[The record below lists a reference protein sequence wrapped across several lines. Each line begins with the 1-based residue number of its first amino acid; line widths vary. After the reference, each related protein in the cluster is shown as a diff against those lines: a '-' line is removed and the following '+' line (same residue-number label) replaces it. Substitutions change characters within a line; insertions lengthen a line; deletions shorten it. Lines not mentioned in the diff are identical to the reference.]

1 MQSSCTNQ
9 EQNTRLQGLPL
20 GVGQTKSS
28 ATSGGPG
35 PYIDLPRR
43 LTLPFSLYPK
53 RDSEVSRKQANSNG
67 PFKRVRL
74 ISDPAPS
81 LSSGRNGLLRRT
93 RLISDPYV
101 EQHRPPVSASILT
114 EDMGDADTP
123 VSLRAD
129 ASPPPATRDLIS
141 ALDTTSYCN
150 TSPVAITPATRDLI
164 SALDTAVM
172 FAVRPGAIEPRRPN
186 VLAHAL
192 IEDIAQRST
201 LTLPAVARDAEQ
213 EDQIDQRKDITA
225 TAKGAGI
232 AGFGSLMGTA
242 LRFVTN
248 IAMTHMVSPAI
259 YGAFG
264 EIYAA
269 VSLLGG
275 LANLGFVGTMT
286 YLLPAYRVKGERDL
300 ASGLVRFSTRITL
313 ISGFLFGALLFAF
326 APVIARVFYHA
337 PSYEL
342 ILRELAP
349 LMPLGPITFI
359 YIGGLQAFK
368 EIKWKVYI
376 ELGLSLIPL
385 IALVIFYL
393 LGWRLEALSFSA
405 IAAFVCAVLI
415 GWTVFRKILKRFTGN
430 AAPRYTP
437 RPWFGFALPLLFSEQ
452 IFNIANVTEILFL
465 SIFVTPAQAG
475 IYIAANRVSNIVIIP
490 LGALNIIA
498 LPLMAEYYAKGK
510 REQLESMFKLVTK
523 WSLSLSLPVCLC
535 CLVFHDAILGI
546 FGPQYTSGW
555 PVLVVLCLGNLVNVG
570 TGLVLQLLSITR
582 RLRIVSINSIM
593 NLILI
598 VGLCFILIPRF
609 NILGAALADVIINVL
624 ITIEVYWIMKLH
636 PYRWDMYKPL
646 LAGGVA
652 SLVGML
658 LLHFVH
664 FQPGLGRFA
673 VLEQLGLIIPFI
685 LVYVLVMM
693 LLRFSEED
701 RIVFNA
707 VLTRFGRQ
715 RSTDLVQTS
724 Q

>member
-1 MQSSCTNQ
+1 
-9 EQNTRLQGLPL
+9 
-20 GVGQTKSS
+20 
-28 ATSGGPG
+28 
-35 PYIDLPRR
+35 
-43 LTLPFSLYPK
+43 
-53 RDSEVSRKQANSNG
+53 
-67 PFKRVRL
+67 
-74 ISDPAPS
+74 
-81 LSSGRNGLLRRT
+81 
-93 RLISDPYV
+93 
-101 EQHRPPVSASILT
+101 
-114 EDMGDADTP
+114 MGDVDTSVSPIP
-123 VSLRAD
+123 VDS
-129 ASPPPATRDLIS
+129 SPLAARE
-141 ALDTTSYCN
+141 
-150 TSPVAITPATRDLI
+150 LI
-164 SALDTAVM
+164 SALDTAIM
-172 FAVRPGAIEPRRPN
+172 FTVRSRATELQQPDA
-186 VLAHAL
+186 LAHIL
-192 IEDIAQRST
+192 IGDITQQVT
-201 LTLPAVARDAEQ
+201 LSLPAVARDAEK
-213 EDQIDQRKDITA
+213 EDQVEQRKDITA

-232 AGFGSLMGTA
+232 AGFGSLMGIA
-242 LRFVTN
+242 LRYVTN

-313 ISGFLFGALLFAF
+313 IAGFLVGALLFAF

-349 LMPLGPITFI
+349 LIPLIPLTFI
-359 YIGGLQAFK
+359 YIGGLQALK

-393 LGWRLEALSFSA
+393 LGWRLEALSISA
-405 IAAFVCAVLI
+405 IASFVCAVLI
-415 GWTVFRKILKRFTGN
+415 GRIVFRKILKRFTGN
-430 AAPRYTP
+430 AAPRYTL
-437 RPWFGFALPLLFSEQ
+437 RPWFDFALPLLFSEQ
-452 IFNIANVTEILFL
+452 IFNISNYVDILFL
-465 SIFVTPAQAG
+465 SLFVAPAQAG

-498 LPLMAEYYAKGK
+498 LPLMAEYHAKGK
-510 REQLESMFKLVTK
+510 REQLESIFKLVTK

-570 TGLVLQLLSITR
+570 TGLVLQLLSISR
-582 RLRIVSINSIM
+582 RLRVVSIDSITH
-593 NLILI
+593 LILN
-598 VGLCFILIPRF
+598 VGLSFILVPRF
-609 NILGAALADVIINVL
+609 NILGAALAAALADVLVNGLCVIQ
-624 ITIEVYWIMKLH
+624 VYWIMKLH
-636 PYRWDMYKPL
+636 PYRWDVYKPL

-652 SLVGML
+652 SLVGIL

-664 FQPGLGRFA
+664 FQPGLGGFA
-673 VLEQLGLIIPFI
+673 IVEQLGLIIPFI

-707 VLTRFGRQ
+707 VLTRCGRQ